1 MRVCV
6 PPVANGQ
13 PMHVGWPFCICSG
26 VCWRHRSEHR
36 SPPSETSSV
45 LSHAMPITFRPY
57 RDSDLPTLKSIMV
70 EAFNGVS
77 IDQGI
82 EREFGIINDH
92 DWQWRKARHLDDDV
106 RRDREGIV
114 VAEQDGRIVGFIS
127 TWLDRDGGIGHIP
140 NISIVPECRGHGLG
154 RQLLEL
160 AKERFRQAGL
170 THAKI
175 ETLQQNEIGNH
186 LYRAVGFRPVAQQV
200 HFVAEL

>member
-1 MRVCV
+1 MSL
-6 PPVANGQ
+6 
-13 PMHVGWPFCICSG
+13 I
-26 VCWRHRSEHR
+26 
-36 SPPSETSSV
+36 
-45 LSHAMPITFRPY
+45 FRPY
-57 RDSDLPTLKSIMV
+57 QDSDLPTLKSIMV

-82 EREFGIINDH
+82 EREFGVVQGH

-106 RRDREGIV
+106 RRDREGIM
-114 VAEQDGRIVGFIS
+114 VAEQDGRIVGFVS
-127 TWLDRDGGIGHIP
+127 TWLDREAGIGHIP
-140 NISIVPECRGHGLG
+140 NISIVPDCRGHGIG

-160 AKERFRQAGL
+160 AKDRFRKAGL